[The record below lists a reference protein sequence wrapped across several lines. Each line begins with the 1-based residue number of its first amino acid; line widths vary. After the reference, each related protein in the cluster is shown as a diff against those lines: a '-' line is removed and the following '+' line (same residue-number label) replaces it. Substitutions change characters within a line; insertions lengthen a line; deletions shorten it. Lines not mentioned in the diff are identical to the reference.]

1 MTDAPENQ
9 DRRGFLTCM
18 TWAGAAAVWSITG
31 GIPSSRLIGSAE
43 AAEMKGFTFAQV
55 SDSHLG
61 FDKPVNTNVLGTFQ
75 EALTKVTSQADKP
88 AFIIHTG
95 DITHLSKPKE
105 FDDGAQLL
113 KSTGLQIY
121 TVPGEHDVLEED
133 RKSYLN
139 RYGKGTK
146 GDGWYSFDAQGVH
159 FIGLVNVI
167 DLQGAGLGTL
177 GKPQLEWLEKDVA
190 GLTASTPIVV
200 FAHVPLWIAYQD
212 WGWGTADGAQALT
225 YLKKFGSVT
234 VLNGHIHQ
242 VMQKIEGHV
251 AFHTARSTAFPQG
264 VPGVAKGPGPMA
276 VPAGELKNFLG
287 IRKVTLVAN
296 NAPLA
301 IVDTPLAG

>member
-1 MTDAPENQ
+1 MTDAPENH
-9 DRRGFLTCM
+9 DRRNFLTCM
-18 TWAGAAAVWSITG
+18 TWAGAAAVWSISG
-31 GIPSSRLIGSAE
+31 GIPRSSLIGSAE
-43 AAEMKGFTFAQV
+43 AAEIKGFSFAQV

-75 EALTKVTSQADKP
+75 DALTKVTSQADKP

-113 KSTGLQIY
+113 KATNMQVY

-146 GDGWYSFDAQGVH
+146 GDGWYSFNAHGVH

-225 YLKKFGSVT
+225 YLKKF
-234 VLNGHIHQ
+234 
-242 VMQKIEGHV
+242 
-251 AFHTARSTAFPQG
+251 
-264 VPGVAKGPGPMA
+264 
-276 VPAGELKNFLG
+276 
-287 IRKVTLVAN
+287 
-296 NAPLA
+296 
-301 IVDTPLAG
+301 

>member
-1 MTDAPENQ
+1 MTDAPENH
-9 DRRGFLTCM
+9 DRRNFLTCM
-18 TWAGAAAVWSITG
+18 TWAGAAAVWSISG
-31 GIPSSRLIGSAE
+31 GIPRSSLIGSAE
-43 AAEMKGFTFAQV
+43 AAEIKGFSFAQV

-75 EALTKVTSQADKP
+75 DALTKVTSQADKP

-113 KSTGLQIY
+113 KATNMQVY

-146 GDGWYSFDAQGVH
+146 GDGWYSFNAQGVH

-167 DLQGAGLGTL
+167 NLQGAGLGTL
-177 GKPQLEWLEKDVA
+177 GKPQLEWLEKDVKS
-190 GLTASTPIVV
+190 LTASTPIVV

-212 WGWGTADGAQALT
+212 WGWGTSDGAEALT

-242 VMQKIEGHV
+242 VMQKVEGHV

-264 VPGVAKGPGPMA
+264 VPGVAKGPGPMP

-287 IRKVTLVAN
+287 IRRVTLVTN
-296 NAPLA
+296 NTPLA

>member
-18 TWAGAAAVWSITG
+18 SWAGAAAVWSISG
-31 GIPSSRLIGSAE
+31 GILTSRLIGSAE
-43 AAEMKGFTFAQV
+43 AAETKGFSFAQV

-61 FDKPVNTNVLGTFQ
+61 FDKPVNTNVTGTFE
-75 EALTKVTSQADKP
+75 EALKKVTSQADKP

-105 FDDGAQLL
+105 FDDGSQLL
-113 KSTGLQIY
+113 KATGLQVY

-146 GDGWYSFDAQGVH
+146 GDGWYSFNAHGVH
-159 FIGLVNVI
+159 FVGLVNVI

-242 VMQKIEGHV
+242 VMQKVEGHV
-251 AFHTARSTAFPQG
+251 AFHSARSTAFPQG
-264 VPGVAKGPGPMA
+264 VPGVAKGPGPMP

-287 IRKVTLVAN
+287 IRKVTLVTN
-296 NAPLA
+296 NTPLA
-301 IVDTPLAG
+301 IVDTSLAG

>member
-1 MTDAPENQ
+1 MTDAPENH
-9 DRRGFLTCM
+9 DRRNFLTCM
-18 TWAGAAAVWSITG
+18 TWAGAAAVWSISG
-31 GIPSSRLIGSAE
+31 GIPRSSLIGSAE
-43 AAEMKGFTFAQV
+43 AAEIKGFSFAQV

-75 EALTKVTSQADKP
+75 DALTKVTSQADKP

-113 KSTGLQIY
+113 KATNMQVY

-146 GDGWYSFDAQGVH
+146 GDGWYSFNAQGVH

-167 DLQGAGLGTL
+167 NLQGAGLGTL
-177 GKPQLEWLEKDVA
+177 GKPQLEWLEKDVK

-212 WGWGTADGAQALT
+212 WGWGTSDGAEALT

-242 VMQKIEGHV
+242 VMQKVEGHV

-264 VPGVAKGPGPMA
+264 VPGVAKGPGPMP

-287 IRKVTLVAN
+287 IRRVTLVTN
-296 NAPLA
+296 NTPLA